1 MTTQSKVV
9 LGILGGLAAGITLGL
24 LFAPE
29 KGSETRKRIK
39 KTAGGWADNLS
50 HLFVKG
56 KGELENGK
64 EKVRSAKA
72 TAEEKVNKIKES
84 FS

>member
-29 KGSETRKRIK
+29 KGSEIRKRVS
-39 KTAGGWADNLS
+39 KTAGGWMDSLG
-50 HLFVKG
+50 HLFSG
-56 KGELENGK
+56 AEDGGLA
-64 EKVRSAKA
+64 EKAQSKTSKDIPVTKS
-72 TAEEKVNKIKES
+72 
-84 FS
+84 